1 MATKSSS
8 PDFEKSLK
16 SLETVVEKL
25 ESADLPLEKAVKEWE
40 KGVALRD
47 TCAKIL
53 SQAEQKVEVLMSA
66 DAEKEPFDGTEN

>member
-16 SLETVVEKL
+16 ALESVVEKL

-53 SQAEQKVEVLMSA
+53 IQAEQKVEVLMSA
-66 DAEKEPFDGTEN
+66 DADKEPFDGKD